1 VKRVRAALQNFKIIG
16 IAFDGSEFAIRA
28 LKVAEAMAR
37 RFDAELLIL
46 QVVPARSYIFE
57 SPGMTSAA
65 VAAVAEAADGARKSA
80 QKEIHGIVKA
90 ISEGGVR
97 VKGEVF
103 FGRASVVEELA
114 QCIARENVSLLVV
127 GRRGLGSLRR
137 FFFGSVSEG
146 LIDRV
151 GCPVLVVK

>member
-1 VKRVRAALQNFKIIG
+1 MKHVRSALQNFRSIG
-16 IAFDGSEFAIRA
+16 IAFDGSEFAMRA

-46 QVVPARSYIFE
+46 QVVPTQSYVFE
-57 SPGMTSAA
+57 SPGMASAA
-65 VAAVAEAADGARKSA
+65 VAAVADVADSARKSA
-80 QKEIHGIVKA
+80 QKEIGGIVKA

-103 FGRASVVEELA
+103 LGGASVVEELA
-114 QCIARENVSLLVV
+114 QYIARENISLLVV
-127 GRRGLGSLRR
+127 GRRGLGTLRR
-137 FFFGSVSEG
+137 LLLGSVSAG

-151 GCPVLVVK
+151 DCPVLVVK